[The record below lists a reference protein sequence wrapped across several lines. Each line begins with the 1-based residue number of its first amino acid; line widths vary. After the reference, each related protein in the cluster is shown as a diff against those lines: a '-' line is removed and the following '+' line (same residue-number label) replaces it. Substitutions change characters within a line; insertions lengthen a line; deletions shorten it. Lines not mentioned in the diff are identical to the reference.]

1 MSVTIRPTRWTI
13 GLAVILALG
22 IGALVY
28 AATQFTY
35 NSSTGTFTVDAENA
49 EAAVALYNGAT
60 GEADPTWSSCAGDV
74 GATDITCVM
83 SITSLKTSGNI
94 RYSLRV
100 PEYTGDP
107 ALASLLTA
115 TFYRSPSA
123 TTCDPVATGWS
134 GTGSGEVAIG
144 SVPGFGDPAPG
155 AQAGDRELEPG
166 QVDWICMVV
175 HLGAGPRPFGTALS
189 AVLRVVSD
197 DEGY

>member
-1 MSVTIRPTRWTI
+1 MPRK
-13 GLAVILALG
+13 
-22 IGALVY
+22 
-28 AATQFTY
+28 
-35 NSSTGTFTVDAENA
+35 SSTRRVSSSSPAIAWRKIALSNGSGPVNGSCDFTF
-49 EAAVALYNGAT
+49 ALYNGAT
-60 GEADPTWSSCAGDV
+60 GGADPTWSSCAGDV

>member
-1 MSVTIRPTRWTI
+1 MTLTIRPTRWTI

-60 GEADPTWSSCAGDV
+60 GGADPTWSSCAGDV

-94 RYSLRV
+94 RYPLRV

-107 ALASLLTA
+107 AGGIS
-115 TFYRSPSA
+115 
-123 TTCDPVATGWS
+123 
-134 GTGSGEVAIG
+134 
-144 SVPGFGDPAPG
+144 
-155 AQAGDRELEPG
+155 Q
-166 QVDWICMVV
+166 
-175 HLGAGPRPFGTALS
+175 
-189 AVLRVVSD
+189 
-197 DEGY
+197 